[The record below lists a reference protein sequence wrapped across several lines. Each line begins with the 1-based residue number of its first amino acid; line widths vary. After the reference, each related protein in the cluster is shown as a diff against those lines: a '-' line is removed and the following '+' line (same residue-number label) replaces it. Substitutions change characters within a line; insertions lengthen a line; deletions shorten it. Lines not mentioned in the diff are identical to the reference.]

1 VEAREVTHLKGRLVT
16 DPQIAVMDDVTQYY
30 HAGHRF
36 FETGDHGE
44 VMYVVTSGEVEIT
57 LRGKLLETVRAGSVF
72 GEMALIDDRERSAEA
87 VAKTDVRV
95 VIIDHNR
102 FLFLTR
108 NDPMFALRIMKIITN
123 RLRRLNALL

>member
-1 VEAREVTHLKGRLVT
+1 VT
-16 DPQIAVMDDVTQYY
+16 DPEIAVTDDVTQYY
-30 HAGHRF
+30 QAGHRF

-44 VMYVVTSGEVEIT
+44 VMYVVTSGEVEII
-57 LRGKLLETVRAGSVF
+57 LRGKLLEIVRAGGVF

-87 VAKTDVRV
+87 IAKTDVRV
-95 VIIDHNR
+95 VIIDQAR

-123 RLRRLNALL
+123 RLRRLNELL